1 MTESPPALIVILD
14 TNALL
19 PLLVGSTLR
28 AQALRRAWQLRCFDL
43 FVTPQTLAEVERV
56 LTYPRVRHNYGLT
69 HAEVTLALNVL
80 KSHAR
85 LLPGVYEGVTAVAA
99 DESDNVF
106 LAAAL
111 EAGADYLVTQDP
123 HLLNLKYF
131 HGTHIIS
138 LAQFAE
144 SIGAAR

>member
-1 MTESPPALIVILD
+1 MTVPPDILIVVFD

-19 PLLVGSTLR
+19 PLLVGFTPR
-28 AQALRRAWQLRCFDL
+28 ARALRRAWQSRRFAL
-43 FVTPQTLAEVERV
+43 FITPQTLSEVERV
-56 LTYPRVRHNYGLT
+56 LTYPRVRRNFRLT
-69 HAEVTLALNVL
+69 RADAMAVMEVLQ
-80 KSHAR
+80 SHAR
-85 LLPGVYEGVTAVAA
+85 LLPGDYAGVKAIQA

-123 HLLNLKYF
+123 HLLRLKYF

-138 LAQFAE
+138 LAQFAHLLT
-144 SIGAAR
+144 I